1 MRQKSN
7 RDRPMRARHWYL
19 LLLAVIAQVTVSMV
33 TQGVPTLAPFLQADL
48 ALTRGE
54 VGLFNSALMGGSFVA
69 LFFAGW
75 LVDLR
80 GERAA
85 LVWGNAIVGVSCL
98 ALLGTRGFGAALGVV
113 FVAGIGAAFSTP
125 AGSRTVMRWFPVA
138 SRGTAMGLRQT
149 GIPIGGALAA
159 ALLPLLALATDWRW
173 ALAATG
179 LTNLA
184 AAWLCHRDYPAPAAD
199 ERVAAQAQPAYR
211 FRDLLTRDI
220 LLLGLAGALLPL
232 GQFALVTYLALFLK
246 EVHAIPVT
254 VSALLLVAAQIAG
267 ACGRVAWGTV
277 SDRVFARRRRPALL
291 AAALLSALGAVVL
304 GWLPAGTPLW
314 VIAMIVTAC
323 AFNAIGWH
331 GCWISL
337 VAEIAGPDKQGR
349 TIGVAMTVMYAGII
363 VLPPLFGY
371 YVDVTHQW
379 RGAWMLQGAGLLAG
393 TLLVWAVREPATAGA
408 NR

>member
-1 MRQKSN
+1 ML
-7 RDRPMRARHWYL
+7 ARHWYL
-19 LLLAVIAQVTVSMV
+19 LLLAVVAQITVSMV
-33 TQGVPTLAPFLQADL
+33 TQGVPTLAPFLQTDL
-48 ALTRGE
+48 DLTRGE

-69 LFFAGW
+69 LFLAGW
-75 LVDLR
+75 LVDLH

-85 LVWGNAIVGVSCL
+85 LVWGNALVGLSCL
-98 ALLGTRGFGAALGVV
+98 VLLGTEGFRTALAVA
-113 FVAGIGAAFSTP
+113 FLAGIGAAFSTP
-125 AGSRTVMRWFPVA
+125 AGSRTVMRWFPPA

-159 ALLPLLALATDWRW
+159 AILPLVALATDWRW
-173 ALAATG
+173 AIAATG
-179 LTNLA
+179 LANLA
-184 AAWLCHRDYPAPAAD
+184 AAWWCHRDYPAPAAR
-199 ERVAAQAQPAYR
+199 ERAAARALPAYR

-220 LLLGLAGALLPL
+220 LLMGLAGGLLPL

-267 ACGRVAWGTV
+267 ACGRVSWGAV
-277 SDRVFARRRRPALL
+277 SDHLFARRRRPALL
-291 AAALLSALGAVVL
+291 AAALLSALGSAGL
-304 GWLPAGTPLW
+304 GALPTATPLW
-314 VIAMIVTAC
+314 VIAVLVPAY

-337 VAEIAGPDKQGR
+337 VAEIAGPEKQGR

-363 VLPPLFGY
+363 LLPPLFGY
-371 YVDVTHQW
+371 YVDFTHQW
-379 RGAWMLQGAGLLAG
+379 RGAWLLLGAGLLAG
-393 TLLVWAVREPATAGA
+393 TALVWAVREPAPPLA